1 MIAVNTIHVTSHW
14 PTVHTD
20 WATPTGAHHW
30 GMFGHFS
37 RVHAARPQIRWK
49 VLSWDHSDPQR
60 PWSLPCARCTSAL
73 GCPGH
78 GPILGEEL
86 LQVCAPHGGQLLHH
100 LSFDATFWHSTS
112 PNTNEVIRCCNPSYP
127 VRSLETAV
135 ETSNTKG

>member
-1 MIAVNTIHVTSHW
+1 MSLVTGQRFTLTG
-14 PTVHTD
+14 PPQLVHIIGECL
-20 WATPTGAHHW
+20 ATSPVYMG
-30 GMFGHFS
+30 GS
-37 RVHAARPQIRWK
+37 ARPQIRWK